1 LEFTGMSLSVVKS
14 RRKHTSLRASRR
26 NGTSNGRALRK
37 SRSLPVHANGRNGAR
52 KVKRSRP
59 TRAAK
64 PRRPALRTQAHKVS
78 ARLGRPLKNGAPS
91 KLACLVSG
99 TANSNGHSKD
109 RIMLMARDSF
119 WLHAY
124 WQISL
129 SSVQRAEAALR
140 EDWHG
145 AKPILRVFD
154 VSSED
159 TTSSSERHVRDIDLH
174 GSVNNWYIDVANPS
188 RSYRVDIGYLSRRG
202 RFYALAHSNVVT
214 APAIGA
220 NEAIDE
226 HWASVQEQ
234 FERIYAMSGR
244 PDQAP
249 GGSDSTRPLEDR
261 LRRPLDSAPW
271 ANFVL
276 GSLTTGRK
284 RRFWFDLDA
293 ELIVHG
299 STQPSSRVTLQGER
313 VSLRPDGTFTMRFR
327 LPDKRLII
335 PATAASPEG
344 CEERTIVLAVERNTK
359 ELEPMVHETREE

>member
-1 LEFTGMSLSVVKS
+1 
-14 RRKHTSLRASRR
+14 
-26 NGTSNGRALRK
+26 
-37 SRSLPVHANGRNGAR
+37 
-52 KVKRSRP
+52 
-59 TRAAK
+59 
-64 PRRPALRTQAHKVS
+64 
-78 ARLGRPLKNGAPS
+78 
-91 KLACLVSG
+91 
-99 TANSNGHSKD
+99 
-109 RIMLMARDSF
+109 MLMARDSF

-159 TTSSSERHVRDIDLH
+159 TTSSSERQIRDIELH
-174 GSVNNWYIDVANPS
+174 GSVNNWYVDVAHPG

-202 RFYALAHSNVVT
+202 RFYALAHSNVVI
-214 APAIGA
+214 APAIGSNDA
-220 NEAIDE
+220 VDE
-226 HWASVQEQ
+226 HWASVQAQ
-234 FERIYAMSGR
+234 FERIYAAGR
-244 PDQAP
+244 PDHSSISSA
-249 GGSDSTRPLEDR
+249 SAPLEDR
-261 LRRPLDSAPW
+261 LSRPLESAPW

-276 GSLTTGRK
+276 GTSGGRRK
-284 RRFWFDLDA
+284 SFWFDLDA

-299 STQPSSRVTLQGER
+299 STRPASRVTLQGER
-313 VSLRPDGTFTMRFR
+313 VALRPDGTFTMRFR

-359 ELEPMVHETREE
+359 ELEPMVHETHQE

>member
-1 LEFTGMSLSVVKS
+1 MGL
-14 RRKHTSLRASRR
+14 SLRKSHRKSSSLASRR
-26 NGTSNGRALRK
+26 DRNSNGRASRK
-37 SRSLPVHANGRNGAR
+37 SRTLRVSSNGHSVSR
-52 KVKRSRP
+52 KTKR
-59 TRAAK
+59 TRHLRTK
-64 PRRPALRTQAHKVS
+64 SHRPALRARAHKVS
-78 ARLGRPLKNGAPS
+78 ARLGRHAAKNGMLS
-91 KLACLVSG
+91 KRASFVAGCL
-99 TANSNGHSKD
+99 TSNGHSKD

-145 AKPILRVFD
+145 AKPIVRVFD

-159 TTSSSERHVRDIDLH
+159 TTSSSERHVRDIELH

-214 APAIGA
+214 PPAIGA
-220 NEAIDE
+220 NEAVDE
-226 HWASVQEQ
+226 HWANVKLQ
-234 FERIYAMSGR
+234 FERIYAATGRSGHASGSS
-244 PDQAP
+244 DQKLP
-249 GGSDSTRPLEDR
+249 LEERLCRPLE
-261 LRRPLDSAPW
+261 SAPW

-276 GSLTTGRK
+276 GSLSGRK
-284 RRFWFDLDA
+284 RNFWFDLDA

-299 STQPSSRVTLQGER
+299 STQPASRVTLQGER
-313 VSLRPDGTFTMRFR
+313 VALRPDGTFTMRFR

-359 ELEPMVHETREE
+359 ELEPMVHEMREQ